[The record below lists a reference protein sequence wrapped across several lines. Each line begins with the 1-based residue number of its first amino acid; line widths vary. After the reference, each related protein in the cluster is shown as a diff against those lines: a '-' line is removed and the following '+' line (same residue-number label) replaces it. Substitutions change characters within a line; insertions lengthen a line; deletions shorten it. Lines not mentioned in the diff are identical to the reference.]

1 MVKEDKSLQ
10 NFIDHGA
17 TELVPLR
24 RFRNWL
30 VELRSTPEARDWR
43 RRNGTVYLNAEGEF
57 GRGPFTLETRREI
70 LRRLLALEM
79 ETGFQLITQD
89 ELKMIDQMWENE
101 GDLSRRAL
109 VETYYEV
116 RGERRRGS
124 GGGPRDRGSG
134 GEQKLKVLIL
144 HPHSRY
150 DRYLPDIPAAG
161 RMELVFTDREGP
173 EERWLAAGGDA
184 DALVAGPVT
193 PVTAEMIARMPN
205 LRLIHSDGIG
215 VDRIDVEA
223 ARRRGIY
230 VCNCAGCNAG
240 PVAELAV
247 TLMSM
252 LLHRTLWGH
261 RMVRSGHQHEA
272 VNILAA
278 DPPEDLSTSRVGLV
292 GFGAIGQATAAR
304 LRANGSQVFYYA
316 QHRRDPETEARFG
329 AAYLPLE
336 ELAETCD
343 IVSLHLPATAE
354 STHLIDRAFFQRM
367 KPGGYL
373 VNTARGAVIDDGAL
387 CEAIR
392 SGRLAGA
399 ALDAYAPEP
408 VPADH
413 PLVKLAAEFPDRLVL
428 CPHQGG
434 IVQAAF
440 REAARMVF
448 ADIEQLMD
456 GKRPD
461 RIVNGL

>member
-1 MVKEDKSLQ
+1 M
-10 NFIDHGA
+10 
-17 TELVPLR
+17 
-24 RFRNWL
+24 
-30 VELRSTPEARDWR
+30 
-43 RRNGTVYLNAEGEF
+43 
-57 GRGPFTLETRREI
+57 
-70 LRRLLALEM
+70 
-79 ETGFQLITQD
+79 
-89 ELKMIDQMWENE
+89 
-101 GDLSRRAL
+101 
-109 VETYYEV
+109 
-116 RGERRRGS
+116 
-124 GGGPRDRGSG
+124 
-134 GEQKLKVLIL
+134 KVLIL

-184 DALVAGPVT
+184 DALVAAPVT
-193 PVTAEMIARMPN
+193 PVTAELIARMPN
-205 LRLIHSDGIG
+205 LKLIHSDGIG

-252 LLHRTLWGH
+252 LLHRTLWGD
-261 RMVRSGHQHEA
+261 RMVRSGRQHEA

-292 GFGAIGQATAAR
+292 GFGAIGQATAER

-316 QHRRDPETEARFG
+316 RHRRDPATEARCG
-329 AAYLPLE
+329 ASYLPLE

-343 IVSLHLPATAE
+343 IISLHLPATAE
-354 STHLIDRAFFQRM
+354 STHLIDRAFFRRM

-373 VNTARGAVIDDGAL
+373 VNTARGAVIDDAAL

-413 PLVKLAAEFPDRLVL
+413 PLVRLAAEFPDRLVL

-456 GKRPD
+456 GQRPD